1 MYGEIWVMEFG
12 GRVHDADCP
21 KQNLSFSIAT
31 SSIANQVRLKV
42 KGYVCFT
49 YLSNFEHFTVA
60 TMTWLTFMEYLCHK

>member
-1 MYGEIWVMEFG
+1 LEPVIEFG
-12 GRVHDADCP
+12 GRVQDADCP

-31 SSIANQVRLKV
+31 SSIANQVKLRV

-60 TMTWLTFMEYLCHK
+60 TMTWFTVMEYLFQK